1 MIRLLIVLAVIIM
14 ILFILRSRA
23 KSGSIGGAKL
33 YRNLIL
39 IVILAGVLWSTVGVS
54 VKSMDEANAFQN
66 LLYNFSKIPITVA
79 ISPSFI
85 WLGP

>member
-23 KSGSIGGAKL
+23 KSSSFGNAKL

-39 IVILAGVLWSTVGVS
+39 IVVVAGLLFFLATSGKFLIPQLLNLIKVGLPFLT
-54 VKSMDEANAFQN
+54 K
-66 LLYNFSKIPITVA
+66 LIGI
-79 ISPSFI
+79 
-85 WLGP
+85 